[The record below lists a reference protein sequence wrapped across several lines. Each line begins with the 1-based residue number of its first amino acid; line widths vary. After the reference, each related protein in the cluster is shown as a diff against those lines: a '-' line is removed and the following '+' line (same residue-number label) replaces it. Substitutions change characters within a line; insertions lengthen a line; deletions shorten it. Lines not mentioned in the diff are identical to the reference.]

1 MAVLKADLRVG
12 ETLRIDGTGSATITL
27 AAKSGQRARLY
38 VDADPG
44 LTIHPP
50 ERPDVRDV
58 IRGGLTSK
66 RTGETHADQK
76 VPFLFEPAKAD
87 QASG

>member
-12 ETLRIDGTGSATITL
+12 ETLRIEGTGSATITL

-50 ERPDVRDV
+50 ERPDVRSV
-58 IRGGLTSK
+58 VRGGLSAEK
-66 RTGETHADQK
+66 TGPSATLH
-76 VPFLFEPAKAD
+76 PALSA
-87 QASG
+87 